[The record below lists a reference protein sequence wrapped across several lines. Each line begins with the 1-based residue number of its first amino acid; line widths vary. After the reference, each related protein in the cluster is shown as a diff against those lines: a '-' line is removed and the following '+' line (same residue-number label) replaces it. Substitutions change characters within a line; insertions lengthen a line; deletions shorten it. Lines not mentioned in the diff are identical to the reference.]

1 VTSSNEKA
9 NERRRKRYAEDPEY
23 RETQL
28 ARRRARYP
36 LHKDA
41 INERRRHRYATD
53 PDYRVTRLKKDS
65 VRARRSSLKNAYG
78 ISLEDCARLLVRQ
91 GGVCAICL
99 KAPAERLCVDH
110 CHATGK
116 VRGLLCRTCNV
127 GLGCYRDD
135 PSLVTAAAAYLRKA
149 KTAQRRSRPSP
160 WGGLIGS
167 IGAEMPCTCT
177 EVSKNRKIRRM
188 TSKN

>member
-1 VTSSNEKA
+1 MPRTRNTARPSWRGGAPVIPFTRMQSTSA
-9 NERRRKRYAEDPEY
+9 AG
-23 RETQL
+23 
-28 ARRRARYP
+28 
-36 LHKDA
+36 
-41 INERRRHRYATD
+41 TD
-53 PDYRVTRLKKDS
+53 MRPILTTGVTRLKKDS

-78 ISLEDCARLLVRQ
+78 ISLEDYARLLVRQ

>member
-65 VRARRSSLKNAYG
+65 VRARRSSL
-78 ISLEDCARLLVRQ
+78 
-91 GGVCAICL
+91 CAICL

-160 WGGLIGS
+160 
-167 IGAEMPCTCT
+167 
-177 EVSKNRKIRRM
+177 
-188 TSKN
+188 